1 MRLPVSTIEKPSM
14 SSSLEP
20 AEEAGAPK
28 SRGGR
33 GDGGADLEG
42 ERLCLEGERRC
53 LEGERRCLEGVG
65 EGAGTGEGV
74 GEGM

>member
-1 MRLPVSTIEKPSM
+1 ML

-20 AEEAGAPK
+20 AEETGASK

-33 GDGGADLEG
+33 GEGGADLEG
-42 ERLCLEGERRC
+42 ERLR